1 MIPTSAASRSSV
13 CSWECRRESP
23 GRGRQEAW
31 SPPGEG
37 AAPSCSVSGTFLE
50 AVQGPARRK
59 CRAALQ
65 SSVRFTP
72 GPAVQLCLISSG
84 IASVPTL
91 NTILPWIHDYRS
103 SLCDAF
109 LGVSLSTPK
118 GRRQLG
124 LTRLRCGVH
133 ETPSEFSHQ
142 VPSLSQLPPPLEDYC
157 CIRKTWRPHIN
168 ALLLLKV
175 LITLKASFAPVW

>member
-1 MIPTSAASRSSV
+1 MLRRPQSHWALPRRPGSQGKPSLSLHGCIRKYLTWTCRGPVIPTSAASRSSV

-37 AAPSCSVSGTFLE
+37 AAPSCSVSGTSLG
-50 AVQGPARRK
+50 AGQGPARRK

-84 IASVPTL
+84 IASLPTL

-124 LTRLRCGVH
+124 LTRLRCGV
-133 ETPSEFSHQ
+133 
-142 VPSLSQLPPPLEDYC
+142 LS
-157 CIRKTWRPHIN
+157 
-168 ALLLLKV
+168 
-175 LITLKASFAPVW
+175 

>member
-1 MIPTSAASRSSV
+1 MIQGCSEGPKATGHCQGVPDHGENPRFLFMAVSENPSHGRGRGPVIPTSAASRSSV
-13 CSWECRRESP
+13 CSSECRRESP

-37 AAPSCSVSGTFLE
+37 AAPSCSVSGTSLG
-50 AVQGPARRK
+50 AVQGPTRRK

-84 IASVPTL
+84 IASLPTL

-124 LTRLRCGVH
+124 LTRLRCGV
-133 ETPSEFSHQ
+133 
-142 VPSLSQLPPPLEDYC
+142 LS
-157 CIRKTWRPHIN
+157 
-168 ALLLLKV
+168 
-175 LITLKASFAPVW
+175 